1 MTTGTPPH
9 RPVDPALLDRLVDG
23 ELDGPQREALLRA
36 LDVEPGAWRRCA
48 MAFLEAQA
56 LQRALVQLGS
66 AASHPAPLGKGSRL
80 RPLRVPFLTG
90 IAAAV
95 VVAFVTGFVSRGLT
109 GRPGHSGGDGSASHF
124 ARDDRGPDSPTSL
137 PTDRRASPGET
148 EPPLQIPVLVAD
160 ANSADEMLRQPSALP
175 EYVRL
180 QLQRRGYEV
189 EGDRK
194 LMSVALKDG
203 RSVTLPVETFKY
215 RYVGYRVH

>member
-1 MTTGTPPH
+1 MTTGTPPD
-9 RPVDPALLDRLVDG
+9 RPVDRRLLDRLVDG

-48 MAFLEAQA
+48 MAFLEAQTW
-56 LQRALVQLGS
+56 QRALVQPES
-66 AASHPAPLGKGSRL
+66 AASLPAPRENAPRV
-80 RPLRVPFLTG
+80 RPFRVPFLAG
-90 IAAAV
+90 MAAAV

-109 GRPGHSGGDGSASHF
+109 GRPEHPAGDGSRSQF
-124 ARDDRGPDSPTSL
+124 ARDDRGPGSPTSA
-137 PTDRRASPGET
+137 PTHGRASGAET